1 MIINNLKSW
10 IKENE
15 NKINNLFLY
24 SLKNPMKIT
33 EMYKNIDANGTGQ
46 SYRDLKNFLNSS
58 HSDADLTSIE
68 VQIDTSES
76 EGIIFFEYK
85 YNKNESYFYS
95 LGKKQVNNFSK
106 EEFFKYLDTGLDQ
119 ALEKDNWI
127 ETFGNRYVTMLSKNE
142 LGLLYS
148 DEKVIWEKTVKTNF
162 EKEYEKFQSQPT
174 EWNGGISKLLDLLLN
189 DQLKSLESYEP
200 LTDITSARFEKIKL
214 KSFICKAPDIDK
226 RIPQEKRTSVP
237 DICVYIYA
245 IINVPENDSL
255 DTITTMQI
263 NDWIT
268 NNISLIDLN
277 SIFEFLTS
285 FPFNYVNNNFCIITT
300 QIIGMNEE
308 DFDKYENEKYFTK
321 ENIKIKYNK
330 FFSILLS
337 VLMSVLGTSNKLEK
351 KNFVEV
357 LKKKNAT
364 KIKFPKID
372 DNFEDLPIDFVLKC
386 NKLVCA
392 LLSKISKNNL
402 NYDFKL
408 IKPEF
413 YLIDLCS
420 DFAQYKSLVKSI
432 KINFDILNQVPE
444 ENFISMKDVYYFIY
458 DHLVVYK

>member
-1 MIINNLKSW
+1 MVVNFLKSW

-33 EMYKNIDANGTGQ
+33 EMYKNIDENGTGQ
-46 SYRDLKNFLNSS
+46 TYRDLKKFLSS
-58 HSDADLTSIE
+58 SYSDIDLTSIE
-68 VQIDTSES
+68 VQIDTSEN

-85 YNKNESYFYS
+85 YNENESYFYS

-106 EEFFKYLDTGLDQ
+106 EEFFKYLDTGLKQ

-127 ETFGNRYVTMLSKNE
+127 ETFGHRYVTMLSKNE
-142 LGLLYS
+142 LNLLQ
-148 DEKVIWEKTVKTNF
+148 EHETNLWQKTVTTNF
-162 EKEYEKFQSQPT
+162 RKEYEKFQSQPT

-189 DQLKSLESYEP
+189 DQLRSLESYEP
-200 LTDITSARFEKIKL
+200 LTDITDNRFEKIKL

-263 NDWIT
+263 NEWIT
-268 NNISLIDLN
+268 NNLELIDIN

-285 FPFNYVNNNFCIITT
+285 FPFNFVKNNFCIITT
-300 QIIGMNEE
+300 EIIGMNEE
-308 DFDKYENEKYFTK
+308 DFDKYENERSLTK
-321 ENIKIKYNK
+321 KNIQIIDDKL
-330 FFSILLS
+330 FSID
-337 VLMSVLGTSNKLEK
+337 KLEK

-357 LKKKNAT
+357 LKKKNTT
-364 KIKFPKID
+364 KIKFPKND
-372 DNFEDLPIDFVLKC
+372 DYFEDLPIDFILKC
-386 NKLVCA
+386 NRLVCA
-392 LLSKISKNNL
+392 LLSHLSKNNL
-402 NYDFKL
+402 NYDFEL

-420 DFAQYKSLVKSI
+420 DFIQYKSLVKSV
-432 KINFDILNQVPE
+432 KVNFDILNEVPE
-444 ENFISMKDVYYFIY
+444 ENFVSMKDVYYY
-458 DHLVVYK
+458 VYNHLI

>member
-1 MIINNLKSW
+1 MVINFLKSW

-15 NKINNLFLY
+15 SKINNLFLY

-46 SYRDLKNFLNSS
+46 SYRDLKKFLSS
-58 HSDADLTSIE
+58 SYSDIDLTSIE

-95 LGKKQVNNFSK
+95 LDKKQVNNFSK

-162 EKEYEKFQSQPT
+162 EKEYEKFQSQPN
-174 EWNGGISKLLDLLLN
+174 EWNSGISKLLDLLLN

-200 LTDITSARFEKIKL
+200 LTDITDNRFEKIKL
-214 KSFICKAPDIDK
+214 KSFICEALEIEQ

-255 DTITTMQI
+255 DTISTMQI
-263 NDWIT
+263 NEWIT
-268 NNISLIDLN
+268 NNIELIDIN

-285 FPFNYVNNNFCIITT
+285 FPFNFVNNNFCIITT
-300 QIIGMNEE
+300 EIIGMNKEE
-308 DFDKYENEKYFTK
+308 FNKYENEKNLIK
-321 ENIKIKYNK
+321 KNIQIKDDK
-330 FFSILLS
+330 VFSID
-337 VLMSVLGTSNKLEK
+337 KLEK

-364 KIKFPKID
+364 KIKFPKND
-372 DNFEDLPIDFVLKC
+372 DYFEDLPIDFIIKC
-386 NKLVCA
+386 NRLVCA
-392 LLSKISKNNL
+392 LLSHLSKNNL
-402 NYDFKL
+402 NYDFEL

-420 DFAQYKSLVKSI
+420 DFIQYKSLVKSI
-432 KINFDILNQVPE
+432 KVNFDILNEVPE
-444 ENFISMKDVYYFIY
+444 ENFVSMKDVYYYIY
-458 DHLVVYK
+458 NHLI

>member
-1 MIINNLKSW
+1 MVINFLKSW

-46 SYRDLKNFLNSS
+46 SYRDLKKFLSS
-58 HSDADLTSIE
+58 SYSDIDLTSIE
-68 VQIDTSES
+68 VQIDTSEN

-85 YNKNESYFYS
+85 YNENESYFYS

-106 EEFFKYLDTGLDQ
+106 EEFFKYLDTGLKQ

-127 ETFGNRYVTMLSKNE
+127 ETFGHRYVTMLSKNE
-142 LGLLYS
+142 LNLLQ
-148 DEKVIWEKTVKTNF
+148 EHETNLWQKTVTTNF
-162 EKEYEKFQSQPT
+162 RKEYEKFQSQPT

-189 DQLKSLESYEP
+189 DQLRSLESYEP
-200 LTDITSARFEKIKL
+200 LTDITDNRFEKIKL
-214 KSFICKAPDIDK
+214 KSFICEALEIEQ

-263 NDWIT
+263 NEWIT
-268 NNISLIDLN
+268 NNLELIDIN

-285 FPFNYVNNNFCIITT
+285 FPFNFVKNNFCIITT
-300 QIIGMNEE
+300 EIIGMNEE
-308 DFDKYENEKYFTK
+308 DFYKYENEKNLTK
-321 ENIKIKYNK
+321 KNIQIIDDKL
-330 FFSILLS
+330 FSID
-337 VLMSVLGTSNKLEK
+337 KLEK

-357 LKKKNAT
+357 LKKKNTT
-364 KIKFPKID
+364 KIKFPKND
-372 DNFEDLPIDFVLKC
+372 DYFEDLPIDFILKC
-386 NKLVCA
+386 NRLVCA
-392 LLSKISKNNL
+392 LLSHLSKNNL
-402 NYDFKL
+402 NYDFEL

-420 DFAQYKSLVKSI
+420 DFIQYKSLVKSV
-432 KINFDILNQVPE
+432 KVNFDILNEVPE
-444 ENFISMKDVYYFIY
+444 ENFVSMKDVYYY
-458 DHLVVYK
+458 VYNHLI

>member
-24 SLKNPMKIT
+24 SFKNPMKIT
-33 EMYKNIDANGTGQ
+33 EMYNDIDANGTGQ
-46 SYRDLKNFLNSS
+46 SYRDLKKFLNSS
-58 HSDADLTSIE
+58 YSDIDLTSIE
-68 VQIDTSES
+68 IQIDTSES

-85 YNKNESYFYS
+85 FNENESYFYS

-162 EKEYEKFQSQPT
+162 EKEYKKFQSQPT
-174 EWNGGISKLLDLLLN
+174 EWNGGISKLLDLFLK

-214 KSFICKAPDIDK
+214 KSFICEAPEIEQ

-268 NNISLIDLN
+268 NNIKLIDIN

-285 FPFNYVNNNFCIITT
+285 FPFNFVKNNFCIITT
-300 QIIGMNEE
+300 EVIGLNKE
-308 DFDKYENEKYFTK
+308 DFDKYENKKNLIK
-321 ENIKIKYNK
+321 ENIKIKDDTT
-330 FFSILLS
+330 FPID
-337 VLMSVLGTSNKLEK
+337 KLAK
-351 KNFVEV
+351 KNFVEL
-357 LKKKNAT
+357 LKKKNIT
-364 KIKFPKID
+364 KIPFPKKD
-372 DNFEDLPIDFVLKC
+372 YSFEDLPIDFVKKC

-392 LLSKISKNNL
+392 LLIKISKNNL
-402 NYDFKL
+402 NYDFEL

-420 DFAQYKSLVKSI
+420 DFTQYKSLVKSV
-432 KINFDILNQVPE
+432 KVNFDILNEVPE
-444 ENFISMKDVYYFIY
+444 ENLLSMKDVYYYIY
-458 DHLVVYK
+458 NHLI

>member
-1 MIINNLKSW
+1 MVVNFLKSW

-33 EMYKNIDANGTGQ
+33 EMYKNIDENGTGQ
-46 SYRDLKNFLNSS
+46 TYRNLKKFLSSSY
-58 HSDADLTSIE
+58 SDIDLTSIE
-68 VQIDTSES
+68 VQIDTSEN

-85 YNKNESYFYS
+85 YNENESYFYS

-106 EEFFKYLDTGLDQ
+106 EEFFKYLDTGLKQ

-127 ETFGNRYVTMLSKNE
+127 ETFGHRYVTMLSKNE
-142 LGLLYS
+142 LNLLQ
-148 DEKVIWEKTVKTNF
+148 EHETNLWQKTVTTNF
-162 EKEYEKFQSQPT
+162 RKEYEKFQSQPT

-189 DQLKSLESYEP
+189 DQLRSLESYEP
-200 LTDITSARFEKIKL
+200 LTDITDNRFEKIKL
-214 KSFICKAPDIDK
+214 KSFICEALEIEQ

-268 NNISLIDLN
+268 NNISLIDIN

-285 FPFNYVNNNFCIITT
+285 FPFNFVNNNFCIITT
-300 QIIGMNEE
+300 EIIGMNEE
-308 DFDKYENEKYFTK
+308 DFDKYENEKNLTK
-321 ENIKIKYNK
+321 KNIQIIDDKV
-330 FFSILLS
+330 FSID
-337 VLMSVLGTSNKLEK
+337 KLEK

-357 LKKKNAT
+357 LKKKNTT
-364 KIKFPKID
+364 KIKFPKND
-372 DNFEDLPIDFVLKC
+372 DYFEDLPIDFILKC
-386 NKLVCA
+386 NRLVCA
-392 LLSKISKNNL
+392 LLSHLSKNNL
-402 NYDFKL
+402 NYDFEL

-420 DFAQYKSLVKSI
+420 DFIQYKSLVKSV
-432 KINFDILNQVPE
+432 KVNFDILNEVPE
-444 ENFISMKDVYYFIY
+444 ENFVSMKDVYYYIY
-458 DHLVVYK
+458 NHLI

>member
-1 MIINNLKSW
+1 MVINNLKSW

-24 SLKNPMKIT
+24 SFKNPMKIT
-33 EMYKNIDANGTGQ
+33 EMYKDIDANGTGQ
-46 SYRDLKNFLNSS
+46 SYRDLKKFLNSS
-58 HSDADLTSIE
+58 YSDIDLTSIE
-68 VQIDTSES
+68 IQIDTSES

-85 YNKNESYFYS
+85 FNENESYFYS

-162 EKEYEKFQSQPT
+162 EKEYKKFQSQPT

-200 LTDITSARFEKIKL
+200 LTDITNNRFEKIKL

-268 NNISLIDLN
+268 NNIKLIDIN

-285 FPFNYVNNNFCIITT
+285 FPFNFVKNNFCIITT
-300 QIIGMNEE
+300 EVIGLNKE
-308 DFDKYENEKYFTK
+308 DFDKYENKKNLIK
-321 ENIKIKYNK
+321 ENIKIKDDTT
-330 FFSILLS
+330 FPID
-337 VLMSVLGTSNKLEK
+337 KLAK
-351 KNFVEV
+351 KNFVEL
-357 LKKKNAT
+357 LKKKNIT
-364 KIKFPKID
+364 KIPFPKKD
-372 DNFEDLPIDFVLKC
+372 YSFEDLPIDFVKKC

-392 LLSKISKNNL
+392 LLIKISKNNL
-402 NYDFKL
+402 NYDFEL

-420 DFAQYKSLVKSI
+420 DFTQYKSLVKSV
-432 KINFDILNQVPE
+432 KVNFDILNEVPE
-444 ENFISMKDVYYFIY
+444 ENLLSMKDVYYYIY
-458 DHLVVYK
+458 NHLI

>member
-1 MIINNLKSW
+1 MVINNLKSW

-33 EMYKNIDANGTGQ
+33 EIYKNIDENGTGQ
-46 SYRDLKNFLNSS
+46 TYRDLKKFLSS
-58 HSDADLTSIE
+58 SYSDIDLTSIE

-85 YNKNESYFYS
+85 YNENESYFYS

-106 EEFFKYLDTGLDQ
+106 EEFFKYLDTGLNQ

-162 EKEYEKFQSQPT
+162 EKEYEKFQSQPA

-189 DQLKSLESYEP
+189 DQLKNLESYEP
-200 LTDITSARFEKIKL
+200 LTDITFARFEKIKL

-268 NNISLIDLN
+268 NNISLIDIN

-300 QIIGMNEE
+300 EIIGMNKE
-308 DFDKYENEKYFTK
+308 DFDKYENKKNLIK
-321 ENIKIKYNK
+321 ENIKIKDEK
-330 FFSILLS
+330 IFPID
-337 VLMSVLGTSNKLEK
+337 KLEK
-351 KNFVEV
+351 KNFVEL
-357 LKKKNAT
+357 LKKKNVT
-364 KIKFPKID
+364 KIKFPKKD
-372 DNFEDLPIDFVLKC
+372 YSFEELPIDFVIKC
-386 NKLVCA
+386 NKLVCV
-392 LLSKISKNNL
+392 LLNILSKNNL
-402 NYDFKL
+402 NYDFEL

-413 YLIDLCS
+413 YLIDLCT
-420 DFAQYKSLVKSI
+420 DFTQYKSLVKSV
-432 KINFDILNQVPE
+432 KVNFDILNEVPE
-444 ENFISMKDVYYFIY
+444 ENLLSMKDVYYYIY
-458 DHLVVYK
+458 NHLI

>member
-1 MIINNLKSW
+1 MVINFLKSW

-15 NKINNLFLY
+15 SKINNLFLY

-46 SYRDLKNFLNSS
+46 SYKDLKKFLNSP
-58 HSDADLTSIE
+58 HSDIDLTSIE
-68 VQIDTSES
+68 VQINTSES

-85 YNKNESYFYS
+85 YNENESYFYS

-148 DEKVIWEKTVKTNF
+148 DEKVIWEKRVKTNF
-162 EKEYEKFQSQPT
+162 KKEYEKFQFQPT

-200 LTDITSARFEKIKL
+200 LTDITNNRFEKIKL

-268 NNISLIDLN
+268 NNISLIDIN

-300 QIIGMNEE
+300 EIIGMNEE
-308 DFDKYENEKYFTK
+308 DFDKYENEKKLTN
-321 ENIKIKYNK
+321 ENIKIKDDK
-330 FFSILLS
+330 VFSI
-337 VLMSVLGTSNKLEK
+337 NKLEK
-351 KNFVEV
+351 KNFIKL

-372 DNFEDLPIDFVLKC
+372 DNLEVPIDFVITC

-392 LLSKISKNNL
+392 LLRKISKNNL
-402 NYDFKL
+402 NYDFEL

-420 DFAQYKSLVKSI
+420 DFTQYKSLVKSV

-444 ENFISMKDVYYFIY
+444 ENFLSMKDVYYFIY

>member
-1 MIINNLKSW
+1 MIINLFKSW

-24 SLKNPMKIT
+24 SFKNPMKIT
-33 EMYKNIDANGTGQ
+33 EMYKDIDANGTGQ
-46 SYRDLKNFLNSS
+46 SYRNLKKFLNSS
-58 HSDADLTSIE
+58 HSDVDLTSIE

-85 YNKNESYFYS
+85 FNENESYFYS

-162 EKEYEKFQSQPT
+162 KKEYEKFQSQPT
-174 EWNGGISKLLDLLLN
+174 EWNGGISKLLDLLLK

-200 LTDITSARFEKIKL
+200 LTDITYARFEKIKL
-214 KSFICKAPDIDK
+214 KSFICEAPEIEQ

-268 NNISLIDLN
+268 NNIKLIDIN

-285 FPFNYVNNNFCIITT
+285 FPFNFVKNNFCIITT
-300 QIIGMNEE
+300 EIIGMNKE
-308 DFDKYENEKYFTK
+308 DFDKYENKKNLIK
-321 ENIKIKYNK
+321 ENIKIKDDK
-330 FFSILLS
+330 IFPID
-337 VLMSVLGTSNKLEK
+337 KLKK
-351 KNFVEV
+351 KNFVEL
-357 LKKKNAT
+357 LKKKNVT
-364 KIKFPKID
+364 KIKFPKKD
-372 DNFEDLPIDFVLKC
+372 YYFEDLPMDFVIKC
-386 NKLVCA
+386 NKLVCV
-392 LLSKISKNNL
+392 LLNILSKNNL
-402 NYDFKL
+402 NYDFEL

-420 DFAQYKSLVKSI
+420 DFTQYKSLVKSV
-432 KINFDILNQVPE
+432 KVNFDILNEVPE
-444 ENFISMKDVYYFIY
+444 ENFLSMKDVYYYIY
-458 DHLVVYK
+458 NHLI

>member
-24 SLKNPMKIT
+24 SFKNPMKIT
-33 EMYKNIDANGTGQ
+33 EMYKDIDANGTGQ
-46 SYRDLKNFLNSS
+46 SYRDLKKFLSSS
-58 HSDADLTSIE
+58 HSDVDLTSIE

-162 EKEYEKFQSQPT
+162 KKEYEKFQSQPT

-200 LTDITSARFEKIKL
+200 LTDITDNRFEKIKL
-214 KSFICKAPDIDK
+214 KSFICEALEIEQ

-263 NDWIT
+263 NEWIT
-268 NNISLIDLN
+268 NNLELIDIN

-285 FPFNYVNNNFCIITT
+285 FPFNFVNNNFCIITT
-300 QIIGMNEE
+300 EIIGMNEE
-308 DFDKYENEKYFTK
+308 DFDKYENEKNLTK
-321 ENIKIKYNK
+321 KNIQIIDDKV
-330 FFSILLS
+330 FSID
-337 VLMSVLGTSNKLEK
+337 KLEK

-357 LKKKNAT
+357 LKKKNTT
-364 KIKFPKID
+364 KIKFPKND
-372 DNFEDLPIDFVLKC
+372 DYFEDLPIDFILKC
-386 NKLVCA
+386 NRLVCA
-392 LLSKISKNNL
+392 LLSHLSKNNL
-402 NYDFKL
+402 NYDFEL

-420 DFAQYKSLVKSI
+420 DFTQYKSLVKSI
-432 KINFDILNQVPE
+432 KVNFDILNEVPE
-444 ENFISMKDVYYFIY
+444 ENLLSMKDVYYYIY
-458 DHLVVYK
+458 NHLI

>member
-1 MIINNLKSW
+1 MVINFLKSW

-24 SLKNPMKIT
+24 SFNNPMKIT

-46 SYRDLKNFLNSS
+46 SYKDLKKFLNSP
-58 HSDADLTSIE
+58 HSDIDLTSIE
-68 VQIDTSES
+68 VQINTSES

-85 YNKNESYFYS
+85 YNENESYFYS

-162 EKEYEKFQSQPT
+162 KKEYEKFQSQPT

-200 LTDITSARFEKIKL
+200 LTDITNNRFEKIKL

-255 DTITTMQI
+255 DTISTMQI
-263 NDWIT
+263 NEWIT
-268 NNISLIDLN
+268 NNIELIDIN

-285 FPFNYVNNNFCIITT
+285 FPFNFVNNNFCIITT
-300 QIIGMNEE
+300 EIIGMNKEE
-308 DFDKYENEKYFTK
+308 FNKYENEKNLTK
-321 ENIKIKYNK
+321 KNIQIKDDK
-330 FFSILLS
+330 VFS
-337 VLMSVLGTSNKLEK
+337 VDKLEK

-364 KIKFPKID
+364 KIKFPKND
-372 DNFEDLPIDFVLKC
+372 DYFEDLPIDFIIKC
-386 NKLVCA
+386 NRLVCA
-392 LLSKISKNNL
+392 LLSHLSKNNL
-402 NYDFKL
+402 NYDFEL

-420 DFAQYKSLVKSI
+420 DFIQYKSLVKSI
-432 KINFDILNQVPE
+432 KVNFDILNEVPE
-444 ENFISMKDVYYFIY
+444 ENFVSMKDVYYYIY
-458 DHLVVYK
+458 NHLI

>member
-1 MIINNLKSW
+1 MVINNLKSW

-24 SLKNPMKIT
+24 SFKNPMKIT
-33 EMYKNIDANGTGQ
+33 EMYKDIDANGTGQ
-46 SYRDLKNFLNSS
+46 SYRDLKKFLNSS
-58 HSDADLTSIE
+58 HSDVDLTSIE

-85 YNKNESYFYS
+85 FNENESYFYS

-162 EKEYEKFQSQPT
+162 EKEYKKFQSQPT
-174 EWNGGISKLLDLLLN
+174 EWNGGISKLLDLFLK
-189 DQLKSLESYEP
+189 DHLKSLESYEP

-268 NNISLIDLN
+268 NNIKLIDIN

-285 FPFNYVNNNFCIITT
+285 FPFNFVKNNFCIITT
-300 QIIGMNEE
+300 EVIGLNKE
-308 DFDKYENEKYFTK
+308 DFDKYENKKNLIK
-321 ENIKIKYNK
+321 ENIKIKDDTT
-330 FFSILLS
+330 FPID
-337 VLMSVLGTSNKLEK
+337 KLAK
-351 KNFVEV
+351 KNFVEL
-357 LKKKNAT
+357 LKKKNIT
-364 KIKFPKID
+364 KIPFPKKD
-372 DNFEDLPIDFVLKC
+372 YSFEDLPIDFVKKC

-392 LLSKISKNNL
+392 LLIKISRNNL
-402 NYDFKL
+402 NYDFEL

-420 DFAQYKSLVKSI
+420 DFTQYKSLVKSV
-432 KINFDILNQVPE
+432 KVNFDILNEVPE
-444 ENFISMKDVYYFIY
+444 ENLLSMRDVYYYIY
-458 DHLVVYK
+458 NHLI

>member
-1 MIINNLKSW
+1 MVINFLKSW

-15 NKINNLFLY
+15 SKINNLFLY

-46 SYRDLKNFLNSS
+46 SYRDLKKFLSS
-58 HSDADLTSIE
+58 SYSDIDLTSIE

-127 ETFGNRYVTMLSKNE
+127 ETFGNQYVTMLSKNE

-148 DEKVIWEKTVKTNF
+148 DEKVIWEKRVKTNF
-162 EKEYEKFQSQPT
+162 KKEYEKFQFQPT

-200 LTDITSARFEKIKL
+200 LTDITDNRFEKIKL
-214 KSFICKAPDIDK
+214 KSFICEALEIEQ

-255 DTITTMQI
+255 DTISTMQI
-263 NDWIT
+263 NEWIT
-268 NNISLIDLN
+268 NNIELIDLN

-285 FPFNYVNNNFCIITT
+285 FPFNFVNNNFCIINTE
-300 QIIGMNEE
+300 IIGINKEE
-308 DFDKYENEKYFTK
+308 FNKYENEKNLTK
-321 ENIKIKYNK
+321 KNIQIKDDK
-330 FFSILLS
+330 VISID
-337 VLMSVLGTSNKLEK
+337 KLEK

-364 KIKFPKID
+364 KIKFPKND
-372 DNFEDLPIDFVLKC
+372 DYFEDLPIDFIIKC
-386 NKLVCA
+386 NRLVCA
-392 LLSKISKNNL
+392 LLSHLSKNNL
-402 NYDFKL
+402 NYDFEL

-420 DFAQYKSLVKSI
+420 DFIQYKSLVKSI
-432 KINFDILNQVPE
+432 KVNFDILNEVPE
-444 ENFISMKDVYYFIY
+444 ENFVSMKDVYYYIY
-458 DHLVVYK
+458 NHLI

>member
-1 MIINNLKSW
+1 MVVNFLKSW

-33 EMYKNIDANGTGQ
+33 EMYKNIDENGTGQ
-46 SYRDLKNFLNSS
+46 TYRNLKKFLSSSY
-58 HSDADLTSIE
+58 SDIDLTSIE
-68 VQIDTSES
+68 VQIDTSEN

-85 YNKNESYFYS
+85 YNENESYFYS

-106 EEFFKYLDTGLDQ
+106 EEFFKYLDTGLKQ

-127 ETFGNRYVTMLSKNE
+127 ETFGHRYVTMLSKNE
-142 LGLLYS
+142 LNLLQ
-148 DEKVIWEKTVKTNF
+148 EHETNLWQKTVTTNF
-162 EKEYEKFQSQPT
+162 RKEYEKFQSQPT

-189 DQLKSLESYEP
+189 DQLRSLESYEP
-200 LTDITSARFEKIKL
+200 LTDITDNRFEKIKL
-214 KSFICKAPDIDK
+214 KSFICEALEIEQ

-263 NDWIT
+263 NEWIT
-268 NNISLIDLN
+268 NNLELIDIN

-285 FPFNYVNNNFCIITT
+285 FPFNFVKNNFCIITT
-300 QIIGMNEE
+300 EIIGMNEE
-308 DFDKYENEKYFTK
+308 DFDKYENEKNLTK
-321 ENIKIKYNK
+321 KNIQIIDDKV
-330 FFSILLS
+330 FSID
-337 VLMSVLGTSNKLEK
+337 KLEK

-357 LKKKNAT
+357 LKKKNTT
-364 KIKFPKID
+364 KIKFPKND
-372 DNFEDLPIDFVLKC
+372 DYFEDLPIDFILKC
-386 NKLVCA
+386 NRLVCA
-392 LLSKISKNNL
+392 LLSHLSKNNL
-402 NYDFKL
+402 NYDFEL

-420 DFAQYKSLVKSI
+420 DFIQYKSLVKSV
-432 KINFDILNQVPE
+432 KVNFDILNEVPE
-444 ENFISMKDVYYFIY
+444 ENFVSMKDVYYY
-458 DHLVVYK
+458 VYNHLI

>member
-1 MIINNLKSW
+1 MVINFLKSW

-24 SLKNPMKIT
+24 SFNNPMKIT

-46 SYRDLKNFLNSS
+46 SYKDLKKFLNSP
-58 HSDADLTSIE
+58 HSDIDLTSIE
-68 VQIDTSES
+68 VQINTSES

-85 YNKNESYFYS
+85 YNENESYFYS

-200 LTDITSARFEKIKL
+200 LTDITNNRFEKIKL

-268 NNISLIDLN
+268 NNIKLIDIN

-300 QIIGMNEE
+300 EIIGMNEE
-308 DFDKYENEKYFTK
+308 DFDKYENEKKLTN
-321 ENIKIKYNK
+321 ENIKIKDDK
-330 FFSILLS
+330 VFSI
-337 VLMSVLGTSNKLEK
+337 NKLEK
-351 KNFVEV
+351 KNFIKL

-372 DNFEDLPIDFVLKC
+372 DNLEVPIDFVITC

-402 NYDFKL
+402 NYDFEL

-420 DFAQYKSLVKSI
+420 DFTQYKSLVKSI

-444 ENFISMKDVYYFIY
+444 ENFLSMKDVYYFIY
-458 DHLVVYK
+458 DHLVIYK

>member
-1 MIINNLKSW
+1 MVINNLKSW

-33 EMYKNIDANGTGQ
+33 EMYKDIDANGTGQ
-46 SYRDLKNFLNSS
+46 SYRDLKKFLSS
-58 HSDADLTSIE
+58 SYSDIDLTSIE

-85 YNKNESYFYS
+85 FNENESYFYS

-148 DEKVIWEKTVKTNF
+148 DEKVIWEKIVKTNF
-162 EKEYEKFQSQPT
+162 EKEYEKFQSQPA

-189 DQLKSLESYEP
+189 DQLKNLESYEP

-268 NNISLIDLN
+268 NNISLIDIN

-300 QIIGMNEE
+300 EIIGMNKE
-308 DFDKYENEKYFTK
+308 DFDKYENKKNLIK
-321 ENIKIKYNK
+321 ENIKIKDEK
-330 FFSILLS
+330 IFPID
-337 VLMSVLGTSNKLEK
+337 KLEK
-351 KNFVEV
+351 KNFVEL
-357 LKKKNAT
+357 LKKKNVT
-364 KIKFPKID
+364 KIKFPKKD
-372 DNFEDLPIDFVLKC
+372 YSFEELPIDFVIKC
-386 NKLVCA
+386 NKLVCV
-392 LLSKISKNNL
+392 LLNILSKNNL
-402 NYDFKL
+402 NYDFEL

-413 YLIDLCS
+413 YLIDLCT
-420 DFAQYKSLVKSI
+420 DFTQYKSLVKSV
-432 KINFDILNQVPE
+432 KVNFDILNEVPE
-444 ENFISMKDVYYFIY
+444 ENLLSMKDVYYYIY
-458 DHLVVYK
+458 NHLI

>member
-1 MIINNLKSW
+1 MVINNLKSW

-33 EMYKNIDANGTGQ
+33 EMYKDIDAYGTGQ
-46 SYRDLKNFLNSS
+46 SYRDLKKFLSS
-58 HSDADLTSIE
+58 SYSDIDLTSIE

-148 DEKVIWEKTVKTNF
+148 DEKVIWEKRVKTNF
-162 EKEYEKFQSQPT
+162 KKEYEKFQFQPT

-200 LTDITSARFEKIKL
+200 LTDITDNRFEKIKL
-214 KSFICKAPDIDK
+214 KSFICEALEIEQ

-255 DTITTMQI
+255 DTISTMQI
-263 NDWIT
+263 NEWIT
-268 NNISLIDLN
+268 NNIELIDLN

-285 FPFNYVNNNFCIITT
+285 FPFNFVNNNFCIITT
-300 QIIGMNEE
+300 EIIGMNKEE
-308 DFDKYENEKYFTK
+308 FNKYENEKNLTK
-321 ENIKIKYNK
+321 KNIQIKDDK
-330 FFSILLS
+330 VISID
-337 VLMSVLGTSNKLEK
+337 KLEK

-364 KIKFPKID
+364 KIKFPKKD
-372 DNFEDLPIDFVLKC
+372 YSFEELPIDFVIKC
-386 NKLVCA
+386 NKLVCV
-392 LLSKISKNNL
+392 LLNILSKNNL
-402 NYDFKL
+402 NYDFEL

-413 YLIDLCS
+413 YLIDLCT
-420 DFAQYKSLVKSI
+420 DFTQYKSLVKSV
-432 KINFDILNQVPE
+432 KVNFDILNEVPE
-444 ENFISMKDVYYFIY
+444 ENFLSMKDVYYYIY
-458 DHLVVYK
+458 NHLI

>member
-1 MIINNLKSW
+1 MVINFLKSW

-24 SLKNPMKIT
+24 SFKNPMKIT
-33 EMYKNIDANGTGQ
+33 EMYKDIDANGTGQ
-46 SYRDLKNFLNSS
+46 SYKDLKKFLNSP
-58 HSDADLTSIE
+58 HSDIDLTSIE
-68 VQIDTSES
+68 VQINTSES

-162 EKEYEKFQSQPT
+162 EKEYKKFQSQPT

-200 LTDITSARFEKIKL
+200 LTDITNNRFEKIKL

-300 QIIGMNEE
+300 EVIGLNKE
-308 DFDKYENEKYFTK
+308 DFDKYENKKNLIK
-321 ENIKIKYNK
+321 ENIKIKDDK
-330 FFSILLS
+330 IFPID
-337 VLMSVLGTSNKLEK
+337 KLKK
-351 KNFVEV
+351 KNFVEL
-357 LKKKNAT
+357 LKKKNIT
-364 KIKFPKID
+364 KIQFSKKD
-372 DNFEDLPIDFVLKC
+372 YSFEDLPIDFVKKC

-392 LLSKISKNNL
+392 LLIKISKNNL
-402 NYDFKL
+402 NYDFEL

-420 DFAQYKSLVKSI
+420 DFTQYKSLVKSV
-432 KINFDILNQVPE
+432 KVNFDILNEVPE
-444 ENFISMKDVYYFIY
+444 ENLLSMKDVYYYIY
-458 DHLVVYK
+458 NHLI

>member
-1 MIINNLKSW
+1 MVVNFLKSW

-33 EMYKNIDANGTGQ
+33 EMYKNIDENGTGQ
-46 SYRDLKNFLNSS
+46 TYRDLKKFLSS
-58 HSDADLTSIE
+58 SYSDIDLTSIE
-68 VQIDTSES
+68 VQIDTSEN

-85 YNKNESYFYS
+85 YNENESYFYS

-106 EEFFKYLDTGLDQ
+106 EEFFKYLDTGLKQ

-127 ETFGNRYVTMLSKNE
+127 ETFGHRYVTMLSKNE
-142 LGLLYS
+142 LNLLQ
-148 DEKVIWEKTVKTNF
+148 EHETNLWQKTVTTNF
-162 EKEYEKFQSQPT
+162 RKEYEKFQSQPT

-189 DQLKSLESYEP
+189 DQLRSLESYEP
-200 LTDITSARFEKIKL
+200 LTDITDNRFEKIKL
-214 KSFICKAPDIDK
+214 KSFICEALEIEQ

-263 NDWIT
+263 NEWIT
-268 NNISLIDLN
+268 NNLELIDIN

-285 FPFNYVNNNFCIITT
+285 FPFNFVNNNFCIITT
-300 QIIGMNEE
+300 EIIGMNKEE
-308 DFDKYENEKYFTK
+308 FNKYENEKNLTK
-321 ENIKIKYNK
+321 KNIQIKDDK
-330 FFSILLS
+330 VFSID
-337 VLMSVLGTSNKLEK
+337 KLEK

-357 LKKKNAT
+357 LKKKNTT
-364 KIKFPKID
+364 KIKFPKND
-372 DNFEDLPIDFVLKC
+372 DYFEDLPIDFILKC
-386 NKLVCA
+386 NRLVCA
-392 LLSKISKNNL
+392 LLSHLSKNNL
-402 NYDFKL
+402 NYDFEL

-420 DFAQYKSLVKSI
+420 DFIQYKSLVKSV
-432 KINFDILNQVPE
+432 KVNFDILNEVPE
-444 ENFISMKDVYYFIY
+444 ENFVSMKDVYYY
-458 DHLVVYK
+458 VYNHLI

>member
-24 SLKNPMKIT
+24 SFKNPMKIT
-33 EMYKNIDANGTGQ
+33 EMYKDIDANGTGQ
-46 SYRDLKNFLNSS
+46 SYRDLKKFLNSS
-58 HSDADLTSIE
+58 YSDIDLTSIE
-68 VQIDTSES
+68 IQIDTSES

-85 YNKNESYFYS
+85 FNENESYFYS

-162 EKEYEKFQSQPT
+162 EKEYKKFQSQPT

-200 LTDITSARFEKIKL
+200 LTDITNNRFEKIKL

-268 NNISLIDLN
+268 NNIKLIDIN

-300 QIIGMNEE
+300 EIIGMNEE
-308 DFDKYENEKYFTK
+308 DFDKYENEKKITN
-321 ENIKIKYNK
+321 ENIKIKDDK
-330 FFSILLS
+330 VFSI
-337 VLMSVLGTSNKLEK
+337 NKLEK
-351 KNFVEV
+351 KNFIKL

-372 DNFEDLPIDFVLKC
+372 DNLEVPIDFVITC

-402 NYDFKL
+402 NYDFEL

-413 YLIDLCS
+413 YLTDLCS
-420 DFAQYKSLVKSI
+420 DFTQYKSLVKSV

-444 ENFISMKDVYYFIY
+444 ENFLTMKDVYYFIY

>member
-1 MIINNLKSW
+1 MVINFLKSW

-15 NKINNLFLY
+15 SKINNLFLY

-46 SYRDLKNFLNSS
+46 SYRDLKKFLSS
-58 HSDADLTSIE
+58 SYSDIDLTSIE

-162 EKEYEKFQSQPT
+162 EKEYKKFQSQPT
-174 EWNGGISKLLDLLLN
+174 EWNGGISKLLDLFLK
-189 DQLKSLESYEP
+189 DHLKSLESYEP

-268 NNISLIDLN
+268 NNIKLIDIN

-285 FPFNYVNNNFCIITT
+285 FPFNFVKNNFCIITT
-300 QIIGMNEE
+300 EVIGLNKE
-308 DFDKYENEKYFTK
+308 DFDKYENKKNLIK
-321 ENIKIKYNK
+321 ENIKIKDDTT
-330 FFSILLS
+330 FPID
-337 VLMSVLGTSNKLEK
+337 KLAK
-351 KNFVEV
+351 KNFVEL
-357 LKKKNAT
+357 LKKKNIT
-364 KIKFPKID
+364 KIPFPKKD
-372 DNFEDLPIDFVLKC
+372 YSFEDLPIDFVKKC

-392 LLSKISKNNL
+392 LLIKISRNNL
-402 NYDFKL
+402 NYDFEL

-420 DFAQYKSLVKSI
+420 DFTQYKSLVKSV
-432 KINFDILNQVPE
+432 KVNFDILNEVPE
-444 ENFISMKDVYYFIY
+444 ENLLSMKDVYYYIY
-458 DHLVVYK
+458 NHLI

>member
-1 MIINNLKSW
+1 MVVNFLKSW

-33 EMYKNIDANGTGQ
+33 EMYKNIDENGTGQ
-46 SYRDLKNFLNSS
+46 TYRNLKKFLSSSY
-58 HSDADLTSIE
+58 SDIDLTSIE
-68 VQIDTSES
+68 VQIDTSEN

-85 YNKNESYFYS
+85 YNENESYFYS

-106 EEFFKYLDTGLDQ
+106 EEFFKYLDTGLKQ

-127 ETFGNRYVTMLSKNE
+127 ETFGHRYVTMLSKNE
-142 LGLLYS
+142 LNLLQ
-148 DEKVIWEKTVKTNF
+148 EHETNLWQKTVTTNF
-162 EKEYEKFQSQPT
+162 RKEYEKFQSQPT

-189 DQLKSLESYEP
+189 DQLRSLESYEP
-200 LTDITSARFEKIKL
+200 LTDITDNRFEKIKL
-214 KSFICKAPDIDK
+214 KSFICEALEIEQ

-263 NDWIT
+263 NEWIT
-268 NNISLIDLN
+268 NNLELIDIN

-285 FPFNYVNNNFCIITT
+285 FPFNFVNNNFCIITT
-300 QIIGMNEE
+300 EIIGMNEE
-308 DFDKYENEKYFTK
+308 DFDKYENEKNLTK
-321 ENIKIKYNK
+321 KNIQIIDDKV
-330 FFSILLS
+330 FSID
-337 VLMSVLGTSNKLEK
+337 KLEK

-357 LKKKNAT
+357 LKKKNTT
-364 KIKFPKID
+364 KIKFPKND
-372 DNFEDLPIDFVLKC
+372 DYFEDLPIDFILKC
-386 NKLVCA
+386 NRLVCA
-392 LLSKISKNNL
+392 LLSHLSKNNL
-402 NYDFKL
+402 NYDFEL

-420 DFAQYKSLVKSI
+420 DFIQYKSLVKSV
-432 KINFDILNQVPE
+432 KVNFDILNEVPE
-444 ENFISMKDVYYFIY
+444 ENFVSMKDVYYY
-458 DHLVVYK
+458 VYNHLI

>member
-1 MIINNLKSW
+1 MVVNLLKSW

-33 EMYKNIDANGTGQ
+33 EMYKNIDENGTGQ
-46 SYRDLKNFLNSS
+46 TYRNLKKFLSSSY
-58 HSDADLTSIE
+58 SDIDLTSIE
-68 VQIDTSES
+68 VQIDTSEN

-106 EEFFKYLDTGLDQ
+106 EEFFKYLDTGLKQ

-127 ETFGNRYVTMLSKNE
+127 ETFGHRYVTMLSKNE
-142 LGLLYS
+142 LNLLQ
-148 DEKVIWEKTVKTNF
+148 EHETNLWQKTVTTNF
-162 EKEYEKFQSQPT
+162 RKEYEKFQSQPT

-189 DQLKSLESYEP
+189 DQLRSLESYEP
-200 LTDITSARFEKIKL
+200 LTDITDNRFEKIKL
-214 KSFICKAPDIDK
+214 KSFICEALEIEQ

-263 NDWIT
+263 NEWIT
-268 NNISLIDLN
+268 NNLELIDIN

-285 FPFNYVNNNFCIITT
+285 FPFNFVKNNFCIITT
-300 QIIGMNEE
+300 EIIGMNEE
-308 DFDKYENEKYFTK
+308 DFDKYENEKNLTK
-321 ENIKIKYNK
+321 KNIQIIDDKV
-330 FFSILLS
+330 FSID
-337 VLMSVLGTSNKLEK
+337 KLEK

-357 LKKKNAT
+357 LKKKNTT
-364 KIKFPKID
+364 KIKFPKND
-372 DNFEDLPIDFVLKC
+372 DYFEDLPIDFILKC
-386 NKLVCA
+386 NRLVCA
-392 LLSKISKNNL
+392 LLSHLSKNNL
-402 NYDFKL
+402 NYDFEL

-420 DFAQYKSLVKSI
+420 DFIQYKSLVKSI
-432 KINFDILNQVPE
+432 KVNFDILNEVPE
-444 ENFISMKDVYYFIY
+444 ENFVSMKDVYYY
-458 DHLVVYK
+458 VYNHLI

>member
-24 SLKNPMKIT
+24 SFKNPMKIT
-33 EMYKNIDANGTGQ
+33 EMYKDIDANGTGQ
-46 SYRDLKNFLNSS
+46 SYRDLKKFLNSS
-58 HSDADLTSIE
+58 YSDIDLTSIE
-68 VQIDTSES
+68 IQIDTSES

-85 YNKNESYFYS
+85 FNENESYFYS

-162 EKEYEKFQSQPT
+162 EKEYKKFQSQPT
-174 EWNGGISKLLDLLLN
+174 EWNGGISKLLDLFLK
-189 DQLKSLESYEP
+189 DHLKSLESYEP

-214 KSFICKAPDIDK
+214 KSFICEAPEIEQ

-268 NNISLIDLN
+268 NNIKLIDIN

-285 FPFNYVNNNFCIITT
+285 FPFNFVKNNFCIITT
-300 QIIGMNEE
+300 EVIGLNKE
-308 DFDKYENEKYFTK
+308 DFDKYENKKNLIK
-321 ENIKIKYNK
+321 ENIKIKDDTT
-330 FFSILLS
+330 FPID
-337 VLMSVLGTSNKLEK
+337 KLAK
-351 KNFVEV
+351 KNFVEL
-357 LKKKNAT
+357 LKKKNIT
-364 KIKFPKID
+364 KIPFPKKD
-372 DNFEDLPIDFVLKC
+372 YSFEDLPIDFVKKC

-392 LLSKISKNNL
+392 LLIKISKNNL
-402 NYDFKL
+402 NYDFEL

-420 DFAQYKSLVKSI
+420 DFTQYKSLVKSV
-432 KINFDILNQVPE
+432 KVNFDILNEVPE
-444 ENFISMKDVYYFIY
+444 ENLLSMKDVYYYIY
-458 DHLVVYK
+458 NHLI

>member
-1 MIINNLKSW
+1 MVINFLKSW

-33 EMYKNIDANGTGQ
+33 EMYKNIDENGTGQ
-46 SYRDLKNFLNSS
+46 TYRNLKKFLSSSY
-58 HSDADLTSIE
+58 SDIDLTSIE
-68 VQIDTSES
+68 VQIDTSEN

-85 YNKNESYFYS
+85 YNENESYFYS

-106 EEFFKYLDTGLDQ
+106 EEFFKYLDTGLKQ

-127 ETFGNRYVTMLSKNE
+127 ETFGHRYVTMLSKNE
-142 LGLLYS
+142 LNLLQ
-148 DEKVIWEKTVKTNF
+148 EHETNLWQKTVTTNF
-162 EKEYEKFQSQPT
+162 RKEYEKFQSQPT

-189 DQLKSLESYEP
+189 DQLRSLESYEP
-200 LTDITSARFEKIKL
+200 LTDITDNRFEKIKL
-214 KSFICKAPDIDK
+214 KSFICEALEIEQ

-263 NDWIT
+263 NEWIT
-268 NNISLIDLN
+268 NNLELIDIN

-285 FPFNYVNNNFCIITT
+285 FPFNFVNNNFCIITT
-300 QIIGMNEE
+300 EIIGMNKEE
-308 DFDKYENEKYFTK
+308 FNKYENEKNLTK
-321 ENIKIKYNK
+321 KNIQIKDDK
-330 FFSILLS
+330 VFSID
-337 VLMSVLGTSNKLEK
+337 KLEK

-357 LKKKNAT
+357 LKKKNTT
-364 KIKFPKID
+364 KIKFPKND
-372 DNFEDLPIDFVLKC
+372 DYFEDLPIDFILKC
-386 NKLVCA
+386 NRLVCA
-392 LLSKISKNNL
+392 LLSHLSKNNL
-402 NYDFKL
+402 NYDFEL

-420 DFAQYKSLVKSI
+420 DFTQYKSLVKSV
-432 KINFDILNQVPE
+432 KVNFDILNEVPE
-444 ENFISMKDVYYFIY
+444 ENFVSMKDVYYY
-458 DHLVVYK
+458 VYNHLI

>member
-1 MIINNLKSW
+1 MVINLLKSW
-10 IKENE
+10 IKENK

-46 SYRDLKNFLNSS
+46 SYKDLKKFLNSP
-58 HSDADLTSIE
+58 HSDIDLTSIE

-85 YNKNESYFYS
+85 YNENESYFYS
-95 LGKKQVNNFSK
+95 LGKRQVKNFSK
-106 EEFFKYLDTGLDQ
+106 EEFFKYLNTGLDQ

-200 LTDITSARFEKIKL
+200 LTDITDNRFEKIKL

-255 DTITTMQI
+255 DTITTMRI

-268 NNISLIDLN
+268 NNISLIDIN

-300 QIIGMNEE
+300 EIIGMNKE
-308 DFDKYENEKYFTK
+308 DFDKYENKKNLIK
-321 ENIKIKYNK
+321 ENIKIKGDTI
-330 FFSILLS
+330 FPID
-337 VLMSVLGTSNKLEK
+337 KLEK
-351 KNFVEV
+351 KNFVEL
-357 LKKKNAT
+357 LKKKNLT
-364 KIKFPKID
+364 KIKFPKKD
-372 DNFEDLPIDFVLKC
+372 YSFEDLPIDFVIKC
-386 NKLVCA
+386 NKLVCV
-392 LLSKISKNNL
+392 LLNILSKNNL
-402 NYDFKL
+402 NYNFEL

-420 DFAQYKSLVKSI
+420 DFTQYKSLVKSV
-432 KINFDILNQVPE
+432 KVNFDILNEVPE
-444 ENFISMKDVYYFIY
+444 ENFLSMKDVYYYIY
-458 DHLVVYK
+458 NHLI

>member
-1 MIINNLKSW
+1 MVINFLKSW

-24 SLKNPMKIT
+24 SFNNPMKIT

-46 SYRDLKNFLNSS
+46 SYKDLKKFLNSP
-58 HSDADLTSIE
+58 HSDIDLTSIE
-68 VQIDTSES
+68 VQINTSES

-85 YNKNESYFYS
+85 YNENESYFYS

-200 LTDITSARFEKIKL
+200 LTDITNNRFEKIKL

-255 DTITTMQI
+255 DTISTMQI
-263 NDWIT
+263 NEWIT
-268 NNISLIDLN
+268 NNIELIDLN

-285 FPFNYVNNNFCIITT
+285 FPFNFVNNNFCIINTE
-300 QIIGMNEE
+300 IIGINKEE
-308 DFDKYENEKYFTK
+308 FNKYENEKNLTK
-321 ENIKIKYNK
+321 KNIQIKDDK
-330 FFSILLS
+330 VFSID
-337 VLMSVLGTSNKLEK
+337 KLEK

-364 KIKFPKID
+364 KIKFPKND
-372 DNFEDLPIDFVLKC
+372 DYFEDLPIDFIIKC
-386 NKLVCA
+386 NRLVCA
-392 LLSKISKNNL
+392 LLSHLSKNNL
-402 NYDFKL
+402 NYDFEL

-420 DFAQYKSLVKSI
+420 DFIQYKSLVKSI
-432 KINFDILNQVPE
+432 KVNFDILNEVPE
-444 ENFISMKDVYYFIY
+444 ENFVSMKDVYYYIY
-458 DHLVVYK
+458 NHLI